1 MSSETFTYNDV
12 TYTSTKAEN
21 FFEDESGELK
31 SSCQGCALF
40 EKALTYCL
48 ASEEVYN
55 CAEFNIIWKV
65 KEEKEKIN
73 AQDK

>member
-1 MSSETFTYNDV
+1 MSETFTYNEV
-12 TYTSTKAEN
+12 TYFSTKAEN
-21 FFEDESGELK
+21 FFEDEVGELK
-31 SSCQGCALF
+31 GSCQGCALL

-48 ASEEVYN
+48 ASQEEYN

-65 KEEKEKIN
+65 KGETN